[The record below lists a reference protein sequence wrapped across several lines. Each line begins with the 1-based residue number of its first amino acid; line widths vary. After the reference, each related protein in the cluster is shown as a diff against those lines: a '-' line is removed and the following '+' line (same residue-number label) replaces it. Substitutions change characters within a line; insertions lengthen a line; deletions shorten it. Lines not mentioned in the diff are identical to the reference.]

1 MVEAKIKELSEEFL
15 NDTTW
20 DSINI
25 EKAVIS
31 HSFTVSKWINKWMG
45 FKRILDKV
53 QKEFDEKW
61 QARYLYY
68 RMDFDIQLKLD
79 EIKLLIER
87 DTELAELKEKRQNV
101 ISIIEYIEKAL
112 KNLEGQR
119 WDMKN
124 AIELMKFKAGMI

>member
-61 QARYLYY
+61 QE
-68 RMDFDIQLKLD
+68 KLGKQKYND
-79 EIKLLIER
+79 
-87 DTELAELKEKRQNV
+87 LKESLTVLLNSECKDLFGKKSYDGGYPQH
-101 ISIIEYIEKAL
+101 KAL
-112 KNLEGQR
+112 REKITQLWIKEKDMEKLWDNLV
-119 WDMKN
+119 
-124 AIELMKFKAGMI
+124 I